1 MIDAVV
7 LAPAANGVVAPVAFD
22 EAVFRPHE
30 EGVEGERLHG
40 GELRDQDIRVFEQ
53 RAAGAE
59 HEFFGQWRRIDSRAE
74 IHAEVLD
81 GGLGFRVD
89 DGAVQRQFGDFEVRL
104 GQQRRKLQGVFVI
117 DEAVFGDGVGRKA
130 AREIVI
136 ELKKFAEDYQTMC
149 AGSSKAFKDM
159 VAVTQKIAAAQKAAE
174 TNPEAAQADVAKAQT
189 DAATAE
195 AEIKKATAPEDGIV
209 DGINKFCG
217 ATK

>member
-1 MIDAVV
+1 MKLTSLSCALIAAALAFTGCAEAKKQAECKSLIEAINPHTTNVRKLSDDMPADASLEV
-7 LAPAANGVVAPVAFD
+7 AAKAFTAMSA
-22 EAVFRPHE
+22 E
-30 EGVEGERLHG
+30 VE
-40 GELRDQDIRVFEQ
+40 
-53 RAAGAE
+53 AGA
-59 HEFFGQWRRIDSRAE
+59 S
-74 IHAEVLD
+74 EVKKL
-81 GGLGFRVD
+81 
-89 DGAVQRQFGDFEVRL
+89 AVETP
-104 GQQRRKLQGVFVI
+104 
-117 DEAVFGDGVGRKA
+117 
-130 AREIVI
+130 